1 MTGNFTNA
9 RLAVATMSI
18 LAIVSVRAQASQCSQ
33 ASSAG
38 YWAYTY
44 TGMVYVPDAAPI
56 AAVGHFH
63 QDAKGNVTGGQTH
76 TLAGQTEL
84 EDISA
89 TATVNGN
96 CTGSAT
102 INVYLAGV
110 LLRTTTVDVAYDRD
124 SNHVRMIFTSLILA
138 DGTVLPVV
146 ATLDGNRVST
156 KD

>member
-1 MTGNFTNA
+1 MTGNFATA

-33 ASSAG
+33 ASAAG

-124 SNHVRMIFTSLILA
+124 GNHVRMIFTSLILA